1 MKNLFIFSAFTALT
15 ALGAMEL
22 PTENRLMYNSHAA
35 GYVEVKYNRSTRLDS
50 VRSLKPARNFVS
62 NIMAAY
68 FTCGQWNIHSMPKK
82 NDGTDHVPAGFNK
95 LEKFDANKNETT
107 VVIRNEHFLITRK
120 CSVLQDSAIFK
131 YEGKWESLQDNY
143 LSSFFISMAPDKA
156 MTECFLLKGDEKIKF
171 TASDRF
177 NPPYGDVMVYTDAS
191 GKNGFAVLVD
201 QSLYAKEPMGAFFRR
216 NGVHLP
222 GYTTRNIKK
231 GEIIPITVYF
241 ALFNDTDPIEAV
253 NAARKKIFGE
263 DVSKSFARP
272 QPRPQVSTGRMLN
285 ASNGNAFWRMA
296 PEMITSETA
305 LPVQKCENWQIS
317 AAGNEFVA
325 EQLVITPEKELKNLQ
340 IKISDFVGDNGKKI
354 AAKLFSLE
362 YVTAIP
368 RHAPITGCSVAGEC
382 ADRLLR
388 TIPAALGAGKH
399 HAFLISGQIPA
410 KTAAGIYRGTVEITA
425 DGVSQTLPLS
435 VKVRNFALPAYSA
448 YYADF
453 LVSGPYAD
461 KFTKDKAAAA
471 KFCKADLVKLRLHPA
486 SSLNVFFDK
495 EGKVSGN
502 PVAVL
507 KEMFKETGEQRFRI
521 YGSFRCTKFSK
532 LKAMTPEMD
541 ASMTT
546 FMKAVQ
552 SAFEKAGYLDKILWQ
567 IGDECHI
574 EKELKSQIHYHKLTK
589 QVVPGLKRFSTIN
602 GFNPRVKELVK
613 ESEIIA
619 PHIDI
624 IFRCIKDK
632 MDISGKEIWIYNNDF
647 MTGGIRLSKVRTVG
661 WKSFAFGI
669 SGYHQWSVNAWV
681 KDWRPG
687 DDYSGCIYYPP
698 QEGIDANP
706 QRSMRLVNFALC
718 VSDYDYLAI
727 LGGLI
732 KANSG
737 TPEAA
742 AAQKELERILNDVTP
757 FWHEQT
763 TEYRKI
769 ESGREKIAEL
779 IETLQKVGK
788 K

>member
-1 MKNLFIFSAFTALT
+1 MKRSLILLGMATAV
-15 ALGAMEL
+15 LGAVEL
-22 PTENRLMYNSHAA
+22 PRENRLMYNKHAA
-35 GYVEVKYNRSTRLDS
+35 GFVEVKYNRSTRLDS

-68 FTCGQWNIHSMPKK
+68 FTCGQWNIHSLPLK

-95 LEKFDANKNETT
+95 LEKFDADKNSTT
-107 VVIRNEHFLITRK
+107 VVIRNEHFLASRK
-120 CSVLQDSAIFK
+120 ISLLPDSAIFK
-131 YEGKWESLQDNY
+131 YEGIWESLQDNY
-143 LSSFFISMAPDKA
+143 VSSFFISMTPDKA
-156 MTECFLLKGDEKIKF
+156 MTRCFLLKGDEKIGF
-171 TASDRF
+171 TAKDRF
-177 NPPYGDVMVYTDAS
+177 NPPYGDVMVYTDES

-201 QSLYAKEPMGAFFRR
+201 QSLYAGEPMGAFFRR

-231 GEIIPITVYF
+231 GEKIPVAIYF
-241 ALFNDTDPIEAV
+241 ALFNDSDPVEAV
-253 NAARKKIFGE
+253 KAAQKKIFGE
-263 DVSKSFARP
+263 NISKSFARP
-272 QPRPQVSTGRMLN
+272 QPRPLVTTGKLLN
-285 ASNGNAFWRMA
+285 RSNGNIFWRMA
-296 PEMITSETA
+296 PEMITSESVIPA
-305 LPVQKCENWQIS
+305 EKCENWQIA
-317 AAGNEFVA
+317 AAGNEFIA

-340 IKISDFVGDNGKKI
+340 IKFSDFVGEGGRKI
-354 AAKLFSLE
+354 ASKLFSLE
-362 YVTAIP
+362 YVTAIF
-368 RHAPITGCSVAGEC
+368 RHAPITGSSVAGEYS
-382 ADRLLR
+382 DRLLR
-388 TIPAALGAGKH
+388 TIPASLNGGKH

-410 KTAAGIYRGTVEITA
+410 KTAPGVYQGVVEVTA
-425 DGVSQTLPLS
+425 DGMSQKLPLS
-435 VKVRNFALPAYSA
+435 IKVHNFALPQYPA

-495 EGKVSGN
+495 DGKVSGN

-507 KEMFKETGEQRFRI
+507 KEMFKQTGEQRFRI
-521 YGSFRCTKFSK
+521 YGSFRCTKFPK

-546 FMKAVQ
+546 FMKAIQ

-589 QVVPGLKRFSTIN
+589 KVVPGLKRFATIN
-602 GFNPRVKELVK
+602 GFNPRIRELVE

-624 IFRCIKDK
+624 FFRCIKDK
-632 MDISGKEIWIYNNDF
+632 IDITGKEVWIYNNDF

-681 KDWRPG
+681 KDWQPG

-698 QEGIDANP
+698 QEGIDVNP

-718 VSDYDYLAI
+718 VSDYDYLVI
-727 LGGLI
+727 LGNLI
-732 KANSG
+732 KANNGSA
-737 TPEAA
+737 EAK
-742 AAQKELERILNDVTP
+742 AAQAELDRILNDVTP
-757 FWHEQT
+757 MWHEQST
-763 TEYRKI
+763 NYSKI
-769 ESGREKIAEL
+769 ENGRMKIAEL
-779 IETLQKVGK
+779 IEKLQKVGK